1 MKQCPSPHTGPV
13 CGTANWYLSR
23 VQCHRLQADMY
34 ATVCYTLH
42 SVTRRERGRER
53 EGERERERQREKERE
68 RKTLLGNKVHDG
80 RRRDEKTWDTG
91 GGRDVSAAET

>member
-1 MKQCPSPHTGPV
+1 M
-13 CGTANWYLSR
+13 
-23 VQCHRLQADMY
+23 
-34 ATVCYTLH
+34 
-42 SVTRRERGRER
+42 ERER
-53 EGERERERQREKERE
+53 ERQRERQREKERE